1 MDQAWNNYLKE
12 ILFPERFLTI
22 IESKINDVQSI
33 YGTEIQT
40 LFVSNRRTENGME
53 YLSLWL
59 FSEDKAFECKNFIS
73 SDDYDVVYI
82 QNNISYVNVK
92 KTNYVD
98 LHNPV
103 NESSL
108 VCNCYL
114 ANTNLS
120 CSFNAIGA
128 NCKYL
133 MQIIQSYYI
142 ANMFIPTDAR
152 DFHKS

>member
-1 MDQAWNNYLKE
+1 MEQVWKDYLQE
-12 ILFPERFLTI
+12 IQLPERLLSI

-33 YGTEIQT
+33 FGTEIKT
-40 LFVSNRRTENGME
+40 
-53 YLSLWL
+53 L

-92 KTNYVD
+92 KSNYVD
-98 LHNPV
+98 LRDPV

-114 ANTNLS
+114 VNTSLS
-120 CSFNAIGA
+120 CSLNAVGA

-133 MQIIQSYYI
+133 MQIIQSHFI
-142 ANMFIPTDAR
+142 ANMFVPTVSR
-152 DFHKS
+152 DF

>member
-1 MDQAWNNYLKE
+1 MEQVWNDYLQE
-12 ILFPERFLTI
+12 IQLPERLLSI

-33 YGTEIQT
+33 FGTEIKT
-40 LFVSNRRTENGME
+40 LFVSNRRTANGVE

-59 FSEDKAFECKNFIS
+59 FSDDKAFECKNFIS

-82 QNNISYVNVK
+82 QKNISYVNVK
-92 KTNYVD
+92 KSNYVD
-98 LHNPV
+98 LRGPV

-114 ANTNLS
+114 VNTSLS
-120 CSFNAIGA
+120 CSLNAVGA

-133 MQIIQSYYI
+133 MQIIQSQFI
-142 ANMFIPTDAR
+142 ANMFVPTVSS
-152 DFHKS
+152 DF